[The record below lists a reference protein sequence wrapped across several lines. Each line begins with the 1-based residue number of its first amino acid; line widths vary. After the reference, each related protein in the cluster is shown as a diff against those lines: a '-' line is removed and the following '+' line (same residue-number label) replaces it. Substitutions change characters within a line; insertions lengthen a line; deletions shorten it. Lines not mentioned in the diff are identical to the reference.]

1 MYICFY
7 VLFGNIFQSWLESY
21 CREWQSDTF
30 SWIARNAKVGN
41 AVNGATLVMLSTIL
55 NRNITIVSYTEPY
68 VWHADP
74 NKPMHIIFAYFG
86 SQKFILAEVGNLFPY
101 I

>member
-68 VWHADP
+68 VWQTLTNQLYLLTSEAR
-74 NKPMHIIFAYFG
+74 
-86 SQKFILAEVGNLFPY
+86 SSSWQR
-101 I
+101 